1 MKAAVLIRK
10 QDKLLIQ
17 EVPRPSLG
25 PGDILVEVH
34 ASSVCRADINLRKIP
49 WVILVP
55 MGWIFGF
62 KPMDIPGVEFS
73 GIVHSIG
80 ARVKGFAPGDEVMGT
95 ATGLAHGGNAEFIR
109 IPARSFKGV
118 LVKKPLE
125 LSFAEAAVVPVGAMT
140 ALHLLNALGLK
151 PGQSLLVYGASGS
164 VGSAAIQIA
173 LSQGIEV
180 VGVCSSANLQ
190 WVRELG
196 VKKLLDY
203 AEPQWHQAA
212 GSFDGVLDAVGKLS
226 SRAKKVLRKPNGR
239 FASIKAPTSE
249 KACYLEYIAR
259 LIAAG
264 TFRPIMDKCYDLTEI
279 AEAHDYV
286 AGGQKKG
293 NVGICIKSQEK
304 ENSA

>member
-1 MKAAVLIRK
+1 MKAAVLVRNRG
-10 QDKLLIQ
+10 QENLLIQ
-17 EVPRPSLG
+17 EVPLPSLG
-25 PGDILVEVH
+25 PGEILVEVH
-34 ASSVCRADINLRKIP
+34 ASSVCRGDINLRKIP
-49 WVILVP
+49 RVILVP

-62 KPMDIPGVEFS
+62 KPMDITGVEFS
-73 GIVHSIG
+73 GIVHSVG

-109 IPARSFKGV
+109 VPERSSKGV
-118 LVKKPLE
+118 LVKKPKE

-173 LSQGIEV
+173 LAQGIEV
-180 VGVCSSANLQ
+180 VGVCSSTNLQ
-190 WVRELG
+190 LVRDLG
-196 VKKLLDY
+196 VRKVVDY

-212 GSFDGVLDAVGKLS
+212 GSFDGLFDAVGKLS
-226 SRAKKVLRKPNGR
+226 SEAKKALRKPNSC
-239 FASIKAPTSE
+239 FVSIKALTSE
-249 KACYLEYIAR
+249 KVSYLEYIAR

-264 TFRPIMDKCYDLTEI
+264 TFRPVMDRSYDLAEI

-286 AGGQKKG
+286 AGGKKRG
-293 NVGICIKSQEK
+293 NVGIHIKTQD
-304 ENSA
+304 